1 MKTPGMIKKNRN
13 GFTLVELTL
22 AIGVMSFALVA
33 ILGLMPVGLKTS
45 QDAILDTTKAQILQ
59 KVTTDLS
66 MISFGEEL
74 DEYITKEH
82 YFDYEGKMVDSAED
96 GIFVMEVVDN
106 EVKSPQFPGVEEVSE
121 MEERLGRVLVSIQ
134 RNVPERP
141 EIARLGIPVVN
152 FRFSGAGSGGG
163 N

>member
-152 FRFSGAGSGGG
+152 FRFSGAGGG